1 MTTFVDDAQSVV
13 SYQPPS
19 DSSKADT
26 EEKLLSMVQENS
38 SLWAQIVN
46 VAGQKLE
53 ISKCEVVP
61 LIWEHDCDGTGTLVQ
76 PQQKSITIT
85 CPETGKQ
92 EHIVVHSASEACKQ
106 MGIWSRGDLDEF
118 SHFRYLMEKSAHVAQ
133 AVSTSGIR
141 GFHAHLCRSACWI
154 PMLQYSLSAT
164 WLSEAQCSQ
173 IQQPATRVFLT
184 LMGIN
189 RSLPTAIVYGPTHF
203 GCLGL

>member
-1 MTTFVDDAQSVV
+1 M
-13 SYQPPS
+13 PL
-19 DSSKADT
+19 SSIGLVAHRNILNIFSLASALRMLWRILS
-26 EEKLLSMVQENS
+26 LLES
-38 SLWAQIVN
+38 SCSAASCSWLDKKILLCSQACLRTALRKEAACLGLDRS
-46 VAGQKLE
+46 AGL
-53 ISKCEVVP
+53 
-61 LIWEHDCDGTGTLVQ
+61 D
-76 PQQKSITIT
+76 KSSSSGGGFT
-85 CPETGKQ
+85 
-92 EHIVVHSASEACKQ
+92 
-106 MGIWSRGDLDEF
+106 GIWSRGDLDEF
-118 SHFRYLMEKSAHVAQ
+118 SHFRYLMDKSTHVAQ